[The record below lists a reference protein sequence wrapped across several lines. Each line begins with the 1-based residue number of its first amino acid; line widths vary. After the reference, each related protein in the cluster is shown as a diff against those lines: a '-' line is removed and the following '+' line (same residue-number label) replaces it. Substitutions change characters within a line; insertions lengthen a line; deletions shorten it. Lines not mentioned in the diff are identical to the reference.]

1 MTKSEWV
8 DTIAEKTGLSKKEAA
23 AALDA
28 LTSTI
33 TDGLKDEGKLAV
45 PSLGTFQVKE
55 HVARTG
61 HKPRTGETVEISA
74 KRIPDF
80 KPAKAPKDAVE

>member
-8 DTIAEKTGLSKKEAA
+8 DTIAEKTGLSKKEA

-45 PSLGTFQVKE
+45 PSLGAFQVK
-55 HVARTG
+55 
-61 HKPRTGETVEISA
+61 
-74 KRIPDF
+74 
-80 KPAKAPKDAVE
+80 

>member
-45 PSLGTFQVKE
+45 PSPGAFQVKE
-55 HVARTG
+55 LPHNTAA
-61 HKPRTGETVEISA
+61 HL
-74 KRIPDF
+74 
-80 KPAKAPKDAVE
+80 AVPFPTRS

>member
-45 PSLGTFQVKE
+45 CPHGPQAADRGDGGNQRKTD
-55 HVARTG
+55 
-61 HKPRTGETVEISA
+61 P
-74 KRIPDF
+74 
-80 KPAKAPKDAVE
+80 

>member
-45 PSLGTFQVKE
+45 PSLGAFQVK
-55 HVARTG
+55 
-61 HKPRTGETVEISA
+61 
-74 KRIPDF
+74 
-80 KPAKAPKDAVE
+80 